1 MDFLPQRTF
10 TNFNYKNKSPNNKLK
25 LPRIDTAYISYYD
38 YERIRKNAIVP
49 EQEEILHNERIQ
61 QEQEKTK
68 LAKANALREKIKNIN
83 PPQNLKLNNK
93 NKYHENDLM
102 LEAKK
107 HLDKN
112 EDCVKEMD
120 KLCLYA
126 KVATIRERQLK
137 EHEMME
143 DLYKRK
149 EKKLDEMMELE
160 RLKELK
166 QQQNRENNR
175 KQLQRDGCMI
185 IIDQIKQKEYER
197 IKQKDIIEKD
207 RQMILRQIKEMELE
221 DIRQAEQ
228 KRITNEK
235 AAKEIVESNRINALN
250 KQKKIL
256 EEKEEDLRILKY
268 NIEKAK
274 KEEDEIK
281 EKKRIRDEKEREV
294 QKLREKQEKAN
305 DKLAEMAAIQAKR
318 AYEQNERE
326 IKLKEKTEQ
335 MIRQKKIEE
344 LKEINERQRKEKKQQ
359 LMEIAKQEKEEYER
373 IIQKNMEEIEK
384 DRRREENKKKKVYEN
399 KNDLIKLIKIKEEKE
414 RIKNRELQEEG
425 RKENQ
430 LRDDWKLRMEMIKNQ
445 KIQELK
451 NLGIKRKYI
460 ADLENYKIS

>member
-10 TNFNYKNKSPNNKLK
+10 TNFNYKNRSPNNKLK
-25 LPRIDTAYISYYD
+25 LPRIDTAFISYYD
-38 YERIRKNAIVP
+38 YERIRKNAIMP
-49 EQEEILHNERIQ
+49 KQEEMLNNECIQ
-61 QEQEKTK
+61 EEQEKTK
-68 LAKANALREKIKNIN
+68 IAKAKALKEKIKNTITH
-83 PPQNLKLNNK
+83 PNLQRNFNN
-93 NKYHENDLM
+93 NFHENDLM
-102 LEAKK
+102 FEAKK

-112 EDCVKEMD
+112 EDCVKQME
-120 KLCLYA
+120 KLSLYA

-137 EHEMME
+137 EHEMMD

-149 EKKLDEMMELE
+149 EKKLDQMMELE

-166 QQQNRENNR
+166 QQENRENHR
-175 KQLQRDGCMI
+175 RQLQRDGCMI

-197 IKQKDIIEKD
+197 IKKKDIIEKE
-207 RQMILRQIKEMELE
+207 RQIILRQVKEMQLE

-228 KRITNEK
+228 KKIANEK

-256 EEKEEDLRILKY
+256 EQKEEDLRILKY
-268 NIEKAK
+268 NLEKAK

-281 EKKRIRDEKEREV
+281 EKKRIRDEKERET

-305 DKLAEMAAIQAKR
+305 DKLAEMAAIKAKR
-318 AYEQNERE
+318 AYDQSERE
-326 IKLKEKTEQ
+326 IKLKEKNEQ
-335 MIRQKKIEE
+335 IIRQKKIEE
-344 LKEINERQRKEKKQQ
+344 LKEINEKLRNDKKRQ
-359 LMEIAKQEKEEYER
+359 LMEIAKQEKEEQRR
-373 IIQKNMEEIEK
+373 IIETNMEEIEK

-399 KNDLIKLIKIKEEKE
+399 KNDLLKLIKIKEEKE
-414 RIKNRELQEEG
+414 KNKIKEIQEEG
-425 RKENQ
+425 RKEKQ
-430 LRDDWKLRMEMIKNQ
+430 IRDDWKLRMENIKKQ